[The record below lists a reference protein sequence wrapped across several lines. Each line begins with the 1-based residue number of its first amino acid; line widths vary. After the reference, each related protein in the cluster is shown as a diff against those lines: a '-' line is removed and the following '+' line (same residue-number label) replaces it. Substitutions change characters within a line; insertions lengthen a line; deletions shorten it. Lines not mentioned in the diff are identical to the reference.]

1 MDKERIA
8 DHVAQEVA
16 QTVARS
22 VAKKVAIGI
31 ALLMGFI
38 VFIIAGGFVV
48 RLLWNWLM
56 PDIFGLREITFL
68 EGLGLLAL
76 SRIMFGGFG
85 SGGGMHDRRRHH
97 RADWWKKAP
106 EKTEQAPERT
116 DTHGTAQ

>member
-8 DHVAQEVA
+8 DQVAQEVA

-48 RLLWNWLM
+48 RLLWNWLV
-56 PDIFGLREITFL
+56 PGIFGLREITFW

-76 SRIMFGGFG
+76 SRILFGGFG
-85 SGGGMHDRRRHH
+85 RGGGMHESGRHH

-106 EKTEQAPERT
+106 EKREQPTERT
-116 DTHGTAQ
+116 STNDTAH